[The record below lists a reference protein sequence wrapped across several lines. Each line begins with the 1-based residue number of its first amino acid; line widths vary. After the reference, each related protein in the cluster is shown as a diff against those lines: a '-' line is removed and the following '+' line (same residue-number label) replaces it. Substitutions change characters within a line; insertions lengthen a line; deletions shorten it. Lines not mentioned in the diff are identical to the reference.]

1 MSSIVT
7 FIGWHNSGKT
17 TLASGVVA
25 ELKKSGYRVAVIKSS
40 NDSGICFDS
49 PDTDTYKHMHA
60 GADGVLLVAP
70 DQMVLQTGKSNLSLR
85 ALAHRYFPDVDI
97 VIGEGF
103 KTEKNTAKIEVCRNS
118 DQQLREKV
126 PGVIA
131 VATDLEG
138 IDGDSVFRLD
148 EVKEIAAFIE
158 KQFLVHEDGA
168 AETAVLLLNGNK
180 IPMKASSQDA
190 LTSTVLG
197 FVKTQTF
204 YEPVNDIELRIKIDA
219 QSISLHLPKE
229 SI

>member
-7 FIGWHNSGKT
+7 FIGWHDSGKT

-25 ELKKSGYRVAVIKSS
+25 ELKDIGYRVAVIKSS

-49 PDTDTYKHMHA
+49 PGTDTYKHMHA

-70 DQMVLQTGKSNLSLR
+70 DQMVLQTGKSTLSLR
-85 ALAHRYFPDVDI
+85 TLAYRYFPDVDI

-126 PGVIA
+126 HGVVA

-138 IDGDSVFRLD
+138 ILGDSVFRLD
-148 EVKEIAAFIE
+148 EAREIAAFIE
-158 KQFLVHEDGA
+158 KRFLLREDRGK
-168 AETAVLLLNGNK
+168 ETAALLLNGNK
-180 IPMKASSQDA
+180 IKMKTSRQEA
-190 LTSTVLG
+190 LVDMVLG
-197 FVKTQTF
+197 FVKTLQI
-204 YEPVNDIELRIKIDA
+204 NADIIDIELRIKIDA
-219 QSISLHLPKE
+219 SSISANLSEEKP
-229 SI
+229 

>member
-7 FIGWHNSGKT
+7 FIGWHDSGKT

-25 ELKKSGYRVAVIKSS
+25 ELKDIGYRVAVIKSS

-49 PDTDTYKHMHA
+49 PGTDTYKHMHA

-70 DQMVLQTGKSNLSLR
+70 DQMVLQTGKSTLSLR
-85 ALAHRYFPDVDI
+85 TLAYRYFPDVDI

-126 PGVIA
+126 HGVVA

-138 IDGDSVFRLD
+138 ILGDSVFRLD
-148 EVKEIAAFIE
+148 EAREIAAFIE
-158 KQFLVHEDGA
+158 KRFLLREDRGK
-168 AETAVLLLNGNK
+168 ETAALLLNGNK
-180 IPMKASSQDA
+180 IKMKTSRQEA
-190 LTSTVLG
+190 LVDTVLG
-197 FVKTQTF
+197 FVKTLQI
-204 YEPVNDIELRIKIDA
+204 NADIIDIELRIKIDA
-219 QSISLHLPKE
+219 SSISANLSEEKP
-229 SI
+229 